1 MSRRRHA
8 LKLAFLTAALGLV
21 ALCMV
26 ALACAPAA
34 PGGQASG
41 PVEPDATA
49 EATAT
54 ATTAATNTP
63 TLEPSATAEASGT
76 VTLAPAATV
85 APAASKVEPM
95 LNALVTQSQ
104 SAGAQGASGQTA
116 RMVGVVIDPAGATDS
131 VSNANWETLRQ
142 LVTDNGGAILGG
154 REYSV
159 PVSLL
164 PQLAVHTAVATMI
177 ADRPEDFPYP
187 KLSRALNNV
196 VAVWQAGATPQQAAA
211 AYSPLVYDD
220 KILAFIDVA
229 DEPSLSRIGKF
240 FTANKVYVYPER
252 RESALTTLSM
262 MVLVPVPLLASLSQV
277 SGVTEV
283 EDFGLG
289 PLSASES
296 LSPEAK
302 EYLNLFLYGTLP
314 PDLRS
319 QLSPLPTEVWE
330 LEGITP
336 TPTLTPTSEPGEAR
350 LGPVVGAYVQGQ
362 ATRQATAQAQGASGQ
377 AAPAKTLAVQ
387 IFVHDASKRGE
398 VTAFLE
404 SHDIAHSPAPGTSHI
419 YATVPVSL
427 VASLA
432 AHSGVN
438 EIQAWPPPY
447 PNLGSG
453 PNALAAEYEAGLMPD
468 EDTNL
473 TFARLVIGI
482 EGGDNYD
489 AVKRFL
495 ESKGAVMAFAE
506 RDMAEI
512 YRPAGDL
519 VAFVPVAQIVTLPRM
534 AGVKAM
540 WDEGYLVPAEAR
552 YTAGSIYDIP
562 TATPTPIPTPTS
574 APAAANPDRSPTLDA
589 GVSGAAATAP
599 ATPTPAPAGAN
610 AHGADHWNSAGI
622 VTAGP

>member
-1 MSRRRHA
+1 
-8 LKLAFLTAALGLV
+8 
-21 ALCMV
+21 
-26 ALACAPAA
+26 
-34 PGGQASG
+34 
-41 PVEPDATA
+41 
-49 EATAT
+49 
-54 ATTAATNTP
+54 
-63 TLEPSATAEASGT
+63 
-76 VTLAPAATV
+76 
-85 APAASKVEPM
+85 
-95 LNALVTQSQ
+95 
-104 SAGAQGASGQTA
+104 
-116 RMVGVVIDPAGATDS
+116 
-131 VSNANWETLRQ
+131 
-142 LVTDNGGAILGG
+142 
-154 REYSV
+154 
-159 PVSLL
+159 
-164 PQLAVHTAVATMI
+164 
-177 ADRPEDFPYP
+177 
-187 KLSRALNNV
+187 
-196 VAVWQAGATPQQAAA
+196 
-211 AYSPLVYDD
+211 
-220 KILAFIDVA
+220 
-229 DEPSLSRIGKF
+229 
-240 FTANKVYVYPER
+240 
-252 RESALTTLSM
+252 M

-283 EDFGLG
+283 EDFGVG
-289 PLSASES
+289 PLSAGES

-314 PDLRS
+314 PNLRS

-336 TPTLTPTSEPGEAR
+336 TPTPTLTPTSEPSAAR
-350 LGPVVGAYVQGQ
+350 LGPIVGAYVQGQ

-387 IFVHDASKRGE
+387 IFIYDASKRGD

-404 SHDIAHSPAPGTSHI
+404 SHDIAHSPAPGTRHI

-468 EDTNL
+468 EDTNP

-495 ESKGAVMAFAE
+495 ESKGAVMTFAE

-512 YRPAGDL
+512 YRPVGDL
-519 VAFVPVAQIVTLPRM
+519 VAFVPVAQIATLARM
-534 AGVKAM
+534 TGVVGM
-540 WDEGYLVPAEAR
+540 WIEKYPVPAEAR

-562 TATPTPIPTPTS
+562 TATPTPMSTPTGT
-574 APAAANPDRSPTLDA
+574 PAAANPDR
-589 GVSGAAATAP
+589 
-599 ATPTPAPAGAN
+599 
-610 AHGADHWNSAGI
+610 
-622 VTAGP
+622 

>member
-8 LKLAFLTAALGLV
+8 FKLAFLTAALALV

-41 PVEPDATA
+41 QVEPDATA

-63 TLEPSATAEASGT
+63 TLEPSATAEASST
-76 VTLAPAATV
+76 ATLAPAATV

-104 SAGAQGASGQTA
+104 SPGAQGASGQTE

-164 PQLAVHTAVATMI
+164 PQLAVHTAVATII

-187 KLSRALNNV
+187 KLNRALNNV

-211 AYSPLVYDD
+211 AYSRLVYDD
-220 KILAFIDVA
+220 KILVFIDVA
-229 DEPSLSRIGKF
+229 DEASLSRVGKF
-240 FTANKVYVYPER
+240 FTANKVYVSQER
-252 RESALTTLSM
+252 RESDLAELSM

-283 EDFGLG
+283 EDFGEAPITSG
-289 PLSASES
+289 ES
-296 LSPEAK
+296 ISHEVK

-314 PDLRS
+314 PNLRS

-336 TPTLTPTSEPGEAR
+336 TPTPTPTPTSEPDAAR
-350 LGPVVGAYVQGQ
+350 LGPIVSAYVQGQ
-362 ATRQATAQAQGASGQ
+362 ATRQAAVQAQ
-377 AAPAKTLAVQ
+377 
-387 IFVHDASKRGE
+387 
-398 VTAFLE
+398 
-404 SHDIAHSPAPGTSHI
+404 
-419 YATVPVSL
+419 
-427 VASLA
+427 
-432 AHSGVN
+432 
-438 EIQAWPPPY
+438 
-447 PNLGSG
+447 
-453 PNALAAEYEAGLMPD
+453 
-468 EDTNL
+468 
-473 TFARLVIGI
+473 
-482 EGGDNYD
+482 
-489 AVKRFL
+489 
-495 ESKGAVMAFAE
+495 
-506 RDMAEI
+506 
-512 YRPAGDL
+512 
-519 VAFVPVAQIVTLPRM
+519 
-534 AGVKAM
+534 
-540 WDEGYLVPAEAR
+540 
-552 YTAGSIYDIP
+552 
-562 TATPTPIPTPTS
+562 
-574 APAAANPDRSPTLDA
+574 
-589 GVSGAAATAP
+589 
-599 ATPTPAPAGAN
+599 
-610 AHGADHWNSAGI
+610 
-622 VTAGP
+622 